1 MLDAARK
8 TQLERVADLARLGL
22 SPAEMSALLGTSAQT
37 VSNQLATARS
47 RWPDVPAHVQNPKG
61 RRHVRITLPYDVSA
75 RLRIEAA
82 RRGITV
88 DDLTLRLLT
97 VISED
102 GMVDAILD
110 DGVDA

>member
-22 SPAEMSALLGTSAQT
+22 SPAEMSALLGTSPVT

-47 RWPDVPAHVQNPKG
+47 RWPDVPARVENPAG
-61 RRHVRITLPYDVSA
+61 RRYVRIALPYDVSA
-75 RLRIEAA
+75 RLRIEAT
-82 RRGITV
+82 RRGIGL
-88 DDLTLRLLT
+88 DDLVLRLLA
-97 VISED
+97 VIAGD

-110 DGVDA
+110 DGGEE